1 MLAIIGSTGKSNHV
15 SYFDQPL
22 GKMYTTENNTPQS
35 FKWQNVAEK
44 QLVEMH
50 NLNTSLKCEAW
61 EN

>member
-15 SYFDQPL
+15 SCFDQPL

-50 NLNTSLKCEAW
+50 NLNTSLKC
-61 EN
+61 